1 MRKMVCKTLRIC
13 SLVNKPGDKIC
24 SRFSFWVLWLY
35 CLMKQKYLKFLVL
48 SLLVLWSIISN

>member
-1 MRKMVCKTLRIC
+1 MVCKTLRIC